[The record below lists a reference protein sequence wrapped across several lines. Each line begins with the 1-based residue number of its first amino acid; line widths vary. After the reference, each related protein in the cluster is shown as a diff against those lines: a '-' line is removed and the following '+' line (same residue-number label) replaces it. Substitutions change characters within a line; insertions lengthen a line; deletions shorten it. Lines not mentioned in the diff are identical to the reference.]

1 SVSLGLGNVS
11 RFHHRVQHN
20 IAPRDGSLRVP
31 VWIQAAGALDK
42 TGKQSGLRQCE
53 LAHILAK
60 KGLRRLAESVHRKAA
75 ALPQRNLVR
84 IKLKNLLLGEAMLEL
99 KGDNDLKELALE
111 RALRRKEKF
120 LRQLHRQRGR
130 AAEIAAVSQHVMP
143 GPRDHRVVI
152 HSSGVDYYAMVAW
165 A

>member
-1 SVSLGLGNVS
+1 
-11 RFHHRVQHN
+11 
-20 IAPRDGSLRVP
+20 
-31 VWIQAAGALDK
+31 
-42 TGKQSGLRQCE
+42 QSGLRQCE

-152 HSSGVDYYAMVAW
+152 HSSMMKIPPVFNRGHGIDNHFRNLVPGDKAALGPVLVREVGNQQRLKLVGG
-165 A
+165 